1 MERTRNYR
9 NLAIVLLIAAA
20 VYFLPGGGGAAHTVE
35 AVLTCAFAAA
45 FGLVAFRVYRERQMD
60 LHQLGARHRALL
72 YGALALGLVTIAAKA
87 RMWETGLGEFAW
99 FVLLGLALYALIVVY
114 RFSRTY

>member
-1 MERTRNYR
+1 MERIRNYR
-9 NLAIVLLIAAA
+9 NVAIVLLIAAA
-20 VYFLPGGGGAAHTVE
+20 VYILPGGGRAANTVE

-45 FGLVAFRVYRERQMD
+45 FGLVAFRVYRERQMELD
-60 LHQLGARHRALL
+60 GLGTRHRALL
-72 YGALALGLVTIAAKA
+72 YGAFALGLVTIAAKA

-99 FVLLGLALYALIVVY
+99 FALLGLAVYALIVVY